1 MTEHVLSTAVYAV
14 CPARPGPAR
23 LALGGRRVTGG
34 RRPRRDGTAVG
45 PVRRDRSA
53 SAVARPLVN
62 ALLTPLIHVIY
73 DVIRYRQ
80 SRPIMRSA
88 RLARLYQKRGDISDT
103 PFRTVGTVVS
113 DVGCRWRLRD
123 NAPVRLKLT
132 GNDQP
137 TDAARSVLSR
147 LARLVNPHLI
157 LQAVRR
163 PSGLVTTVLARWLL
177 LL

>member
-1 MTEHVLSTAVYAV
+1 
-14 CPARPGPAR
+14 
-23 LALGGRRVTGG
+23 
-34 RRPRRDGTAVG
+34 
-45 PVRRDRSA
+45 
-53 SAVARPLVN
+53 
-62 ALLTPLIHVIY
+62 
-73 DVIRYRQ
+73 
-80 SRPIMRSA
+80 MRSA

-132 GNDQP
+132 GNDRP

-157 LQAVRR
+157 LQAVRS